1 MQIKALRTA
10 TRECEKTLRFARC
23 ARRMLGLV
31 SSFRLKIRSKNPK
44 LHPDAPTTVSCYQLS
59 RKRSEIKKKSGAP
72 GGTRTL
78 DLLVR
83 SGARSK
89 SKCLSWCRLRT
100 ETSHSDQRNDT

>member
-31 SSFRLKIRSKNPK
+31 SGFRLKIRSKNPK
-44 LHPDAPTTVSCYQLS
+44 LHPDAPIVSCYQLS

-83 SGARSK
+83 SQT
-89 SKCLSWCRLRT
+89 LYPTELRAHKAKFNT
-100 ETSHSDQRNDT
+100 LK